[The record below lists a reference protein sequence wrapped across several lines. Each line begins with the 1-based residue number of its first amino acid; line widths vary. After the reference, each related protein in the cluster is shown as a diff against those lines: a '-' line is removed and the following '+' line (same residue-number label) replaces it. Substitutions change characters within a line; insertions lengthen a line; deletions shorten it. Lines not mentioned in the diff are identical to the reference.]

1 MKASISCL
9 GPLQTFT
16 SMPKDKSDKKERR
29 KSRGEVEGSG
39 QTGSGQTHEASTTKI
54 VEDVEM
60 ADGTEISPVS
70 YLS

>member
-1 MKASISCL
+1 
-9 GPLQTFT
+9 
-16 SMPKDKSDKKERR
+16 MPKDKSDKKERR

>member
-1 MKASISCL
+1 
-9 GPLQTFT
+9 
-16 SMPKDKSDKKERR
+16 MPKDKSDKKERR

-39 QTGSGQTHEASTTKI
+39 QTHEASTTKM